1 MHPFHPLCG
10 KRFPIL
16 KSRCVRGVE
25 CLVLKGSESGTF
37 SVPREWTDQ
46 ADPDPYL
53 DAAVSPR
60 ILRLENLLSVVETVN
75 GEPGE
80 SRLTHDT

>member
-1 MHPFHPLCG
+1 MHPFHPLRG

-37 SVPREWTDQ
+37 SVPRDWTDH
-46 ADPDPYL
+46 AHPDPYL
-53 DAAVSPR
+53 DAMVSPR
-60 ILRLENLLSVVETVN
+60 ILRLETLLSVIEVIHALAMKSEVD
-75 GEPGE
+75 
-80 SRLTHDT
+80 L

>member
-1 MHPFHPLCG
+1 
-10 KRFPIL
+10 
-16 KSRCVRGVE
+16 VE

-46 ADPDPYL
+46 AGPDPYL

-60 ILRLENLLSVVETVN
+60 ILRLENLLSVVEVLHILA
-75 GEPGE
+75 GEIE
-80 SRLTHDT
+80 VDL